1 MNGEKFIMSFIIDI
15 TLRKQIEQSVLDK
28 QKELERV
35 AAALIATNEE
45 LEKKVSDR
53 TKVLQEA
60 IRELEKSRNELSEA
74 LEKENKTLKDTIAS
88 KEEEL
93 AKAKESLKEAKA
105 DLTKTKS
112 SLKKEKETT
121 KDLKAK
127 NKILEENKVDV
138 KALNSSE
145 PLDNTFYKK
154 LKKDYE
160 NLETKSK
167 ADKKSLEAKLKASDS
182 ELKKQTQ
189 VAAKSE
195 QELTEIKKERTNL
208 RRSNTIL
215 KNNQDKREAEFAS
228 ELEQLKKQEEERYLH
243 YREIFLAEVAS
254 IQKEKEQLEKQTQE
268 KSSKSKK
275 EIKDLEKSYKQKVK
289 DLETEVETKKKE
301 IKDLEAKLKKQAE
314 DAKQVS
320 NAQIEKLTEEIKA
333 SKEALLLYQTQTQA
347 ELTKKDDELKKLGEQ
362 YNKDLI
368 VKESEKAKLEEKH
381 DSLLLELDKIVLEIK
396 QRQSELDTINQ
407 KFDSVTEED
416 INDLNFKR
424 EIEAI
429 RERKAVLKQRSNE
442 EEQTYTNASKLLKIK
457 IQDKRNDIDNDIIN
471 IDALERKLEA
481 KKLTLKEKKDL
492 NNQLQN
498 AKYNLDLNRQA
509 LVELEK
515 DEPTRIRLRYQKF
528 ISDYDGELVA
538 LSKAEVALISKYLEA
553 RRKEILTAEDKATI
567 KASEAAKKKLEIQL
581 ASLEKEK
588 AATDSALQAN
598 KSEIESLN
606 KKNEALRIELSLVRN
621 NVDKERI
628 EKLDSRLLELKNK
641 QTSYEVKLEE
651 VNRRVLERS
660 ALKQRLI
667 TNEQVI
673 HDYYLYNEELKRLFQ
688 DYQNNEAKMKR
699 LNSDISYY
707 EEQKLEEEIQKTE
720 YLLKRINLNQD
731 QLYHRMDYIKKQT
744 PALEQDE
751 KVQYYLEL
759 IRSIERVNEAK
770 TNLELR
776 VSNTQAQ
783 ISNLNSYIAE
793 IKGK

>member
-1 MNGEKFIMSFIIDI
+1 MTKKEIDKVVEGSD
-15 TLRKQIEQSVLDK
+15 TDTVKKRKEALDI
-28 QKELERV
+28 L
-35 AAALIATNEE
+35 
-45 LEKKVSDR
+45 KKSYGTDG
-53 TKVLQEA
+53 A
-60 IRELEKSRNELSEA
+60 SSEA
-74 LEKENKTLKDTIAS
+74 LEKENKTLKETIAR

-127 NKILEENKVDV
+127 NKVLEENKVDV

-498 AKYNLDLNRQA
+498 AKYNLDLNKQA
-509 LVELEK
+509 LIELEK
-515 DEPTRIRLRYQKF
+515 EEPVRIRLRYQKF
-528 ISDYDGELVA
+528 INDYDSQLVA
-538 LSKAEVALISKYLEA
+538 LSKAEVDLISKYLEE
-553 RRKEILTAEDKATI
+553 RRKAILTVEDKATI
-567 KASEAAKKKLEIQL
+567 KATEAAKKKLEKQL

-588 AATDSALQAN
+588 AATDSALQEN
-598 KSEIESLN
+598 KSEIELLN
-606 KKNEALRIELSLVRN
+606 KKNEALKQELSLVKT

-628 EKLDSRLLELKNK
+628 EKLDSRLLELRNK
-641 QTSYEVKLEE
+641 QLGYEVKLDE
-651 VNRRVLERS
+651 VNRRVLERN

-688 DYQNNEAKMKR
+688 DYQNNESKMKR
-699 LNSDISYY
+699 LNNDISYY
-707 EEQKLEEEIQKTE
+707 KEQELDNEIQKTE
-720 YLLKRINLNQD
+720 QLLRRINFSQD
-731 QLYHRMDYIKKQT
+731 QLYQRMDYIKKQT
-744 PALEQDE
+744 IALEKDE

-759 IRSIERVNEAK
+759 LRSIERVNEAK
-770 TNLELR
+770 VDLELR
-776 VSNTQAQ
+776 VSNTKAQ
-783 ISNLNSYIAE
+783 ISNLNSYIVE
-793 IKGK
+793 IKGN

>member
-1 MNGEKFIMSFIIDI
+1 MTKKEIDKVVEGSD
-15 TLRKQIEQSVLDK
+15 TDTVKKRKEALDI
-28 QKELERV
+28 L
-35 AAALIATNEE
+35 
-45 LEKKVSDR
+45 KKSYGTDG
-53 TKVLQEA
+53 A
-60 IRELEKSRNELSEA
+60 SSEA

-481 KKLTLKEKKDL
+481 KKLTPKEKKDL

>member
-1 MNGEKFIMSFIIDI
+1 MTKKEIDKVVEGSD
-15 TLRKQIEQSVLDK
+15 TDTVKKRKEALDI
-28 QKELERV
+28 L
-35 AAALIATNEE
+35 
-45 LEKKVSDR
+45 KKSYG
-53 TKVLQEA
+53 TESA
-60 IRELEKSRNELSEA
+60 SSEA
-74 LEKENKTLKDTIAS
+74 LEKENKTLKETIAR

-127 NKILEENKVDV
+127 NKVDV

-160 NLETKSK
+160 NLEKKSK

-189 VAAKSE
+189 AASKNE

-208 RRSNTIL
+208 KRSNTLL

-228 ELEQLKKQEEERYLH
+228 ELNQLKKQEEERYLH

-268 KSSKSKK
+268 KSSKNKK

-498 AKYNLDLNRQA
+498 AKYNLDLNRKA

-538 LSKAEVALISKYLEA
+538 LSKAEVNLISKYLEA
-553 RRKEILTAEDKATI
+553 RRKEVLTAEDKAAI
-567 KASEAAKKKLEIQL
+567 KASEAAKKKLEKQL

-588 AATDSALQAN
+588 AATDSALQEN

-606 KKNEALRIELSLVRN
+606 KKNEALKIELSLVRN
-621 NVDKERI
+621 NADKERI

-651 VNRRVLERS
+651 VNRRVSERN

-688 DYQNNEAKMKR
+688 DYQNNESKMKR
-699 LNSDISYY
+699 LNSDIRYY

-720 YLLKRINLNQD
+720 HLLKRINLNQD

-744 PALEQDE
+744 PALEKDE

-770 TNLELR
+770 INLELR

-793 IKGK
+793 IKGN

>member
-1 MNGEKFIMSFIIDI
+1 MTKKEIDKVVEGSD
-15 TLRKQIEQSVLDK
+15 TDTVKKRKEALDI
-28 QKELERV
+28 L
-35 AAALIATNEE
+35 
-45 LEKKVSDR
+45 KKSYGTDG
-53 TKVLQEA
+53 A
-60 IRELEKSRNELSEA
+60 SSEA
-74 LEKENKTLKDTIAS
+74 LEKENKTLKETIAR

-127 NKILEENKVDV
+127 NKVLEENKVDV

-254 IQKEKEQLEKQTQE
+254 VQKEKEQLEKQTQE

-289 DLETEVETKKKE
+289 ELETEVETKKKE

-498 AKYNLDLNRQA
+498 AKYNLDLNKQA
-509 LVELEK
+509 LIELEK
-515 DEPTRIRLRYQKF
+515 EEPVRIRLRYQKF
-528 ISDYDGELVA
+528 INDYDSQLVA
-538 LSKAEVALISKYLEA
+538 LSKAEVDLISKYLEE
-553 RRKEILTAEDKATI
+553 RRKAILTVEDKATI
-567 KASEAAKKKLEIQL
+567 KATEAAKKKLEKQL

-588 AATDSALQAN
+588 AATDSALQEN
-598 KSEIESLN
+598 KSEIELLN
-606 KKNEALRIELSLVRN
+606 KKNEALKQELSLVKT

-628 EKLDSRLLELKNK
+628 EKLDSRLLELRNK
-641 QTSYEVKLEE
+641 QLGYEVKLDE
-651 VNRRVLERS
+651 VNRRVLERN

-688 DYQNNEAKMKR
+688 DYQNNESKMKR
-699 LNSDISYY
+699 LNNDISYY
-707 EEQKLEEEIQKTE
+707 KEQELDNEIQKTE
-720 YLLKRINLNQD
+720 QLLRRINFSQD
-731 QLYHRMDYIKKQT
+731 QLYQRMDYIKKQT
-744 PALEQDE
+744 IALEKDE

-759 IRSIERVNEAK
+759 LRSIERVNEAK
-770 TNLELR
+770 VDLELR
-776 VSNTQAQ
+776 VSNTKAQ
-783 ISNLNSYIAE
+783 ISNLNSYIVE
-793 IKGK
+793 IKGN

>member
-1 MNGEKFIMSFIIDI
+1 MMTKKEIDKVVEGSD
-15 TLRKQIEQSVLDK
+15 TDTVKKRKEALDI
-28 QKELERV
+28 L
-35 AAALIATNEE
+35 
-45 LEKKVSDR
+45 KKSYGTDG
-53 TKVLQEA
+53 A
-60 IRELEKSRNELSEA
+60 SSEA
-74 LEKENKTLKDTIAS
+74 LEKENKTLKETIAS

-127 NKILEENKVDV
+127 NKVLEENKVDV

-254 IQKEKEQLEKQTQE
+254 VQKEKEQLEKQTQE

-289 DLETEVETKKKE
+289 ELETEVETKKKE

-498 AKYNLDLNRQA
+498 AKYNLDLNKQA
-509 LVELEK
+509 LIELEK
-515 DEPTRIRLRYQKF
+515 EEPVRIRLRYQKF
-528 ISDYDGELVA
+528 INDYDSQLVA
-538 LSKAEVALISKYLEA
+538 LSKAEVDLISKYLEE
-553 RRKEILTAEDKATI
+553 RRKAILTVEDKATI
-567 KASEAAKKKLEIQL
+567 KATEAAKKKLEKQL

-588 AATDSALQAN
+588 AATDSALQEN
-598 KSEIESLN
+598 KSEIELLN
-606 KKNEALRIELSLVRN
+606 KKNEALKQELSLVKT

-628 EKLDSRLLELKNK
+628 EKLDSRLLELRNK
-641 QTSYEVKLEE
+641 QLGYEVKLDE
-651 VNRRVLERS
+651 VNRRVLERN

-688 DYQNNEAKMKR
+688 DYQNNESKMKR
-699 LNSDISYY
+699 LNNDISYY
-707 EEQKLEEEIQKTE
+707 KEQELDNEIQKTE
-720 YLLKRINLNQD
+720 QLLRRINFSQD
-731 QLYHRMDYIKKQT
+731 QLYQRMDYIKKQT
-744 PALEQDE
+744 IALEKDE

-759 IRSIERVNEAK
+759 LRSIERVNEAK
-770 TNLELR
+770 VDLELR
-776 VSNTQAQ
+776 VSNTKAQ
-783 ISNLNSYIAE
+783 ISNLNSYIVE
-793 IKGK
+793 IKGN

>member
-1 MNGEKFIMSFIIDI
+1 MMTKKEIDKVVEGSD
-15 TLRKQIEQSVLDK
+15 TDTVKKRKEALDI
-28 QKELERV
+28 L
-35 AAALIATNEE
+35 
-45 LEKKVSDR
+45 KKSYGTDG
-53 TKVLQEA
+53 A
-60 IRELEKSRNELSEA
+60 SSEA

-268 KSSKSKK
+268 KSSKNKK

-289 DLETEVETKKKE
+289 ELETEVETKKKE
-301 IKDLEAKLKKQAE
+301 IKDLESKLKKQAE

-368 VKESEKAKLEEKH
+368 VKESEKAKLEVKH

-651 VNRRVLERS
+651 VNLRVLERS

>member
-1 MNGEKFIMSFIIDI
+1 MTKKEIDKVVEGSD
-15 TLRKQIEQSVLDK
+15 TDTVKKRKEALDI
-28 QKELERV
+28 L
-35 AAALIATNEE
+35 
-45 LEKKVSDR
+45 KKSYGTDG
-53 TKVLQEA
+53 A
-60 IRELEKSRNELSEA
+60 SSEA
-74 LEKENKTLKDTIAS
+74 LEKENKTLKETIAS

-127 NKILEENKVDV
+127 NKVLEENKVDV

-498 AKYNLDLNRQA
+498 AKYNLDLNKQA
-509 LVELEK
+509 LIELEK
-515 DEPTRIRLRYQKF
+515 EEPVRIRLRYQKF
-528 ISDYDGELVA
+528 INDYDSQLVA
-538 LSKAEVALISKYLEA
+538 LSKAEVDLISKYLEE
-553 RRKEILTAEDKATI
+553 RRKAILTVEDKATI
-567 KASEAAKKKLEIQL
+567 KATEAAKKKLEKQL

-588 AATDSALQAN
+588 AATDSALQEN
-598 KSEIESLN
+598 KSEIELLN
-606 KKNEALRIELSLVRN
+606 KKNEALKQELSLVKT

-628 EKLDSRLLELKNK
+628 EKLDSRLLELRNK
-641 QTSYEVKLEE
+641 QLGYEVKLDE
-651 VNRRVLERS
+651 VNRRVLERN

-688 DYQNNEAKMKR
+688 DYQNNESKMKR
-699 LNSDISYY
+699 LNNDISYY
-707 EEQKLEEEIQKTE
+707 KEQELDNEIQKTE
-720 YLLKRINLNQD
+720 QLLRRINFSQD
-731 QLYHRMDYIKKQT
+731 QLYQRMDYIKKQT
-744 PALEQDE
+744 IALEKDE

-759 IRSIERVNEAK
+759 LRSIERVNEAK
-770 TNLELR
+770 VDLELR
-776 VSNTQAQ
+776 VSNTKAQ
-783 ISNLNSYIAE
+783 ISNLNSYIVE
-793 IKGK
+793 IKGN

>member
-1 MNGEKFIMSFIIDI
+1 MTKKEIDKVVEGSD
-15 TLRKQIEQSVLDK
+15 TDMVKKRKEALDI
-28 QKELERV
+28 L
-35 AAALIATNEE
+35 
-45 LEKKVSDR
+45 KKSYGTDG
-53 TKVLQEA
+53 A
-60 IRELEKSRNELSEA
+60 SSEA
-74 LEKENKTLKDTIAS
+74 LEKENKTLKETIAS

-127 NKILEENKVDV
+127 NKVLEENKVDV

-254 IQKEKEQLEKQTQE
+254 VQKEKEQLEKQTQE

-289 DLETEVETKKKE
+289 ELETEVETKKKE

-498 AKYNLDLNRQA
+498 AKYNLDLNKQA
-509 LVELEK
+509 LIELEK
-515 DEPTRIRLRYQKF
+515 EEPVRIRLRYQKF
-528 ISDYDGELVA
+528 INDYDSQLVA
-538 LSKAEVALISKYLEA
+538 LSKAEVDLISKYLEE
-553 RRKEILTAEDKATI
+553 RRKAILTVEDKATI
-567 KASEAAKKKLEIQL
+567 KATEAAKKKLEKQL

-588 AATDSALQAN
+588 AATDSALQEN
-598 KSEIESLN
+598 KSEIELLN
-606 KKNEALRIELSLVRN
+606 KKNEALKQELSLVKT

-628 EKLDSRLLELKNK
+628 EKLDSRLLELRNK
-641 QTSYEVKLEE
+641 QLGYEVKLDE
-651 VNRRVLERS
+651 VNRRVLERN

-688 DYQNNEAKMKR
+688 NYQNNESKMKR
-699 LNSDISYY
+699 LNNDISYY
-707 EEQKLEEEIQKTE
+707 KEQELDNEIQKTE
-720 YLLKRINLNQD
+720 QLLRRINFSQD
-731 QLYHRMDYIKKQT
+731 QLYQRMDYIKKQT
-744 PALEQDE
+744 IALEKDE

-759 IRSIERVNEAK
+759 LRSIERVNEAK
-770 TNLELR
+770 VDLELR
-776 VSNTQAQ
+776 VSNTKAQ
-783 ISNLNSYIAE
+783 ISNLNSYIVE
-793 IKGK
+793 IKGN

>member
-1 MNGEKFIMSFIIDI
+1 MTKKEIDKVVEGSD
-15 TLRKQIEQSVLDK
+15 TDTVKKRKEALDI
-28 QKELERV
+28 L
-35 AAALIATNEE
+35 
-45 LEKKVSDR
+45 KKSYGTDG
-53 TKVLQEA
+53 A
-60 IRELEKSRNELSEA
+60 SSEA

-498 AKYNLDLNRQA
+498 AKYNLDLNRQS

>member
-1 MNGEKFIMSFIIDI
+1 MTKKEIDKVVEGSD
-15 TLRKQIEQSVLDK
+15 TDTVKKRKEALDI
-28 QKELERV
+28 L
-35 AAALIATNEE
+35 
-45 LEKKVSDR
+45 KKSYGTDG
-53 TKVLQEA
+53 A
-60 IRELEKSRNELSEA
+60 SSEA
-74 LEKENKTLKDTIAS
+74 LEKENKTLKETIAR

-254 IQKEKEQLEKQTQE
+254 VQKEKEQLEKQTQE

-289 DLETEVETKKKE
+289 ELETEVETKKKE

-498 AKYNLDLNRQA
+498 AKYNLDLNKQA
-509 LVELEK
+509 LIELEK
-515 DEPTRIRLRYQKF
+515 EEPVRIRLRYQKF
-528 ISDYDGELVA
+528 INDYDSQLVA
-538 LSKAEVALISKYLEA
+538 LSKAEVDLISKYLEE
-553 RRKEILTAEDKATI
+553 RRKAILTVEDKATI
-567 KASEAAKKKLEIQL
+567 KATEAAKKKLEKQL

-588 AATDSALQAN
+588 AATDSALQEN
-598 KSEIESLN
+598 KSEIELLN
-606 KKNEALRIELSLVRN
+606 KKNEALKQELSLVKT

-628 EKLDSRLLELKNK
+628 EKLDSRLLELRNK
-641 QTSYEVKLEE
+641 QLGYEVKLDE
-651 VNRRVLERS
+651 VNRRVLERN

-688 DYQNNEAKMKR
+688 DYQNNESKMKR
-699 LNSDISYY
+699 LNNDISYY
-707 EEQKLEEEIQKTE
+707 KEQELDNEIQKTE
-720 YLLKRINLNQD
+720 QLLRRINFSQD
-731 QLYHRMDYIKKQT
+731 QLYQRMDYIKKQT
-744 PALEQDE
+744 IALEKDE

-759 IRSIERVNEAK
+759 LRSIERVNEAK
-770 TNLELR
+770 VDLELR
-776 VSNTQAQ
+776 VSNTKAQ
-783 ISNLNSYIAE
+783 ISNLNSYIVE
-793 IKGK
+793 IKGN

>member
-1 MNGEKFIMSFIIDI
+1 MTKKEIDKVVEGSD
-15 TLRKQIEQSVLDK
+15 TDTVKKRKEALDI
-28 QKELERV
+28 L
-35 AAALIATNEE
+35 
-45 LEKKVSDR
+45 KKSYG
-53 TKVLQEA
+53 TESA
-60 IRELEKSRNELSEA
+60 SSEA
-74 LEKENKTLKDTIAS
+74 LEKENKTLKETIAS

-127 NKILEENKVDV
+127 NKVDV

-189 VAAKSE
+189 AASKNE

-208 RRSNTIL
+208 KRSNTLL

-228 ELEQLKKQEEERYLH
+228 ELNQLKKQEEERYLH

-254 IQKEKEQLEKQTQE
+254 VQKEKEQLEKQTQE
-268 KSSKSKK
+268 KSSKNQK
-275 EIKDLEKSYKQKVK
+275 EIKALEKSYKQKVK
-289 DLETEVETKKKE
+289 ELETEVETKKKE

-320 NAQIEKLTEEIKA
+320 SAQIEKLTEEIKA

-498 AKYNLDLNRQA
+498 AKYNLDLNKQA
-509 LVELEK
+509 LIELEK
-515 DEPTRIRLRYQKF
+515 EEPVRIRLRYQKF
-528 ISDYDGELVA
+528 INDYDSQLVA
-538 LSKAEVALISKYLEA
+538 LSKAEVDLISKYLEE
-553 RRKEILTAEDKATI
+553 RRKAILTVEDKATI
-567 KASEAAKKKLEIQL
+567 KATEAAKKKLEKQL

-588 AATDSALQAN
+588 AATDSALQEN
-598 KSEIESLN
+598 KSEIELLN
-606 KKNEALRIELSLVRN
+606 KKNEALKQELSLVKT

-628 EKLDSRLLELKNK
+628 EKLDSRLLELRNK
-641 QTSYEVKLEE
+641 QLGYEVKLDE
-651 VNRRVLERS
+651 VNRRVLERN

-688 DYQNNEAKMKR
+688 DYQNNESKMKR
-699 LNSDISYY
+699 LNNDISYY
-707 EEQKLEEEIQKTE
+707 KEQELDNEIQKTE
-720 YLLKRINLNQD
+720 QLLRRINFSQD
-731 QLYHRMDYIKKQT
+731 QLYQRMDYIKKQT
-744 PALEQDE
+744 IALEKDE

-759 IRSIERVNEAK
+759 LRSIERVNEAK
-770 TNLELR
+770 VDLELR
-776 VSNTQAQ
+776 VSNTKAQ
-783 ISNLNSYIAE
+783 ISNLNSYIVE
-793 IKGK
+793 IKGN

>member
-1 MNGEKFIMSFIIDI
+1 MTKKEIDKVVEGSD
-15 TLRKQIEQSVLDK
+15 TDTVKKRKEALDI
-28 QKELERV
+28 L
-35 AAALIATNEE
+35 
-45 LEKKVSDR
+45 KKSYGTDG
-53 TKVLQEA
+53 A
-60 IRELEKSRNELSEA
+60 SSEA
-74 LEKENKTLKDTIAS
+74 LEKENKTLKETIAS

-127 NKILEENKVDV
+127 NKVLEENKVDV

-254 IQKEKEQLEKQTQE
+254 VQKEKEQLEKQTQE

-289 DLETEVETKKKE
+289 ELETEVETKKKE

-498 AKYNLDLNRQA
+498 AKYNLDLNKQA
-509 LVELEK
+509 LIELEK
-515 DEPTRIRLRYQKF
+515 EEPVRIRLRYQKF
-528 ISDYDGELVA
+528 INDYDSQLVA
-538 LSKAEVALISKYLEA
+538 LSKAEVDLISKYLEE
-553 RRKEILTAEDKATI
+553 RRKAILTVEDKATI
-567 KASEAAKKKLEIQL
+567 KATEAAKKKLEKQL

-588 AATDSALQAN
+588 AATDSALQEN
-598 KSEIESLN
+598 KSEIELLN
-606 KKNEALRIELSLVRN
+606 KKNEALKQELSLVKT

-628 EKLDSRLLELKNK
+628 EKLDSRLLELRNK
-641 QTSYEVKLEE
+641 QLGYEVKLDE
-651 VNRRVLERS
+651 VNRRVLERN

-688 DYQNNEAKMKR
+688 DYQNNESKMKR
-699 LNSDISYY
+699 LNNDISYY
-707 EEQKLEEEIQKTE
+707 KEQELDNEIQKTE
-720 YLLKRINLNQD
+720 QLLRRINFSQD
-731 QLYHRMDYIKKQT
+731 QLYQRMDYIKKQT
-744 PALEQDE
+744 IALEKDE

-759 IRSIERVNEAK
+759 LRSIERVNEAK
-770 TNLELR
+770 VDLELR
-776 VSNTQAQ
+776 VSNTKAQ
-783 ISNLNSYIAE
+783 ISNLNSYIVE
-793 IKGK
+793 IKGN

>member
-1 MNGEKFIMSFIIDI
+1 MTKKEIDKVVEGSD
-15 TLRKQIEQSVLDK
+15 TDTVKKRKEALDI
-28 QKELERV
+28 L
-35 AAALIATNEE
+35 
-45 LEKKVSDR
+45 KKSYGTDG
-53 TKVLQEA
+53 A
-60 IRELEKSRNELSEA
+60 SSEA
-74 LEKENKTLKDTIAS
+74 LEKENKTLKETIAR

-289 DLETEVETKKKE
+289 ELETEVETKKKE

>member
-1 MNGEKFIMSFIIDI
+1 MTKKEIDKVVEGSD
-15 TLRKQIEQSVLDK
+15 TDTVKKRKEALDI
-28 QKELERV
+28 L
-35 AAALIATNEE
+35 
-45 LEKKVSDR
+45 KKSYGTDG
-53 TKVLQEA
+53 A
-60 IRELEKSRNELSEA
+60 SSEA

-776 VSNTQAQ
+776 VSNTH
-783 ISNLNSYIAE
+783 SN
-793 IKGK
+793 

>member
-1 MNGEKFIMSFIIDI
+1 MTKKEIDKVVEGSD
-15 TLRKQIEQSVLDK
+15 TDTVKKRKEALDI
-28 QKELERV
+28 L
-35 AAALIATNEE
+35 
-45 LEKKVSDR
+45 KKSYGTDG
-53 TKVLQEA
+53 A
-60 IRELEKSRNELSEA
+60 SSEA
-74 LEKENKTLKDTIAS
+74 LEKENKTLKETIAS

-127 NKILEENKVDV
+127 NKVLEENKVDV

-254 IQKEKEQLEKQTQE
+254 VQKEKEQLEKQTQE

>member
-1 MNGEKFIMSFIIDI
+1 MTKKEIDKVVEGSD
-15 TLRKQIEQSVLDK
+15 TDTVKKRKEALDI
-28 QKELERV
+28 L
-35 AAALIATNEE
+35 
-45 LEKKVSDR
+45 KKSYGTDG
-53 TKVLQEA
+53 A
-60 IRELEKSRNELSEA
+60 SSEA
-74 LEKENKTLKDTIAS
+74 LEKENKTLKETIAS

-127 NKILEENKVDV
+127 NKVLEENKVDV

-254 IQKEKEQLEKQTQE
+254 VQKEKEQLEKQTQE

-275 EIKDLEKSYKQKVK
+275 EIKNLEKSYKQKVK
-289 DLETEVETKKKE
+289 ELETEVETKKKE

-498 AKYNLDLNRQA
+498 AKYNLDLNKQA
-509 LVELEK
+509 LIELEK
-515 DEPTRIRLRYQKF
+515 EEPVRIRLRYQKF
-528 ISDYDGELVA
+528 INDYDSQLVA
-538 LSKAEVALISKYLEA
+538 LSKAEVDLISKYLEE
-553 RRKEILTAEDKATI
+553 RRKAILTVEDKATI
-567 KASEAAKKKLEIQL
+567 KATEAAKKKLEKQL

-588 AATDSALQAN
+588 AATDSALQEN
-598 KSEIESLN
+598 KSEIELLN
-606 KKNEALRIELSLVRN
+606 KKNEALKQELSLVKT

-628 EKLDSRLLELKNK
+628 EKLDSRLLELRNK
-641 QTSYEVKLEE
+641 QLGYEVKLDE
-651 VNRRVLERS
+651 VNRRVLERN

-688 DYQNNEAKMKR
+688 DYQNNESKMKR
-699 LNSDISYY
+699 LNNDISYY
-707 EEQKLEEEIQKTE
+707 KEQELDNEIQKTE
-720 YLLKRINLNQD
+720 QLLRRINFSQD
-731 QLYHRMDYIKKQT
+731 QLYQRMDYIKKQT
-744 PALEQDE
+744 LALEKDE

-759 IRSIERVNEAK
+759 LRSIERVNEAK
-770 TNLELR
+770 VDLELR
-776 VSNTQAQ
+776 VSNTKAQ
-783 ISNLNSYIAE
+783 ISNLNSYIVE
-793 IKGK
+793 IKGN

>member
-1 MNGEKFIMSFIIDI
+1 MTKKEIDKVVEGSD
-15 TLRKQIEQSVLDK
+15 TDTVKKRKEALDI
-28 QKELERV
+28 L
-35 AAALIATNEE
+35 
-45 LEKKVSDR
+45 KKSYGTDG
-53 TKVLQEA
+53 A
-60 IRELEKSRNELSEA
+60 SSEA

>member
-1 MNGEKFIMSFIIDI
+1 MTKKEIDKVVEGSD
-15 TLRKQIEQSVLDK
+15 TDMVKKRKEALDI
-28 QKELERV
+28 L
-35 AAALIATNEE
+35 
-45 LEKKVSDR
+45 KKSYGTDG
-53 TKVLQEA
+53 A
-60 IRELEKSRNELSEA
+60 SSEA
-74 LEKENKTLKDTIAS
+74 LEKENKTLKETIAS

-127 NKILEENKVDV
+127 NKVLEENKVDV

-254 IQKEKEQLEKQTQE
+254 VQKEKEQLEKQTQE

-289 DLETEVETKKKE
+289 ELETEVETKKKE

-498 AKYNLDLNRQA
+498 AKYNLDLNKQA
-509 LVELEK
+509 LIELEK
-515 DEPTRIRLRYQKF
+515 EEPVRIRLRYQKF
-528 ISDYDGELVA
+528 INDYDSQLVA
-538 LSKAEVALISKYLEA
+538 LSKAEVDLISKYLEE
-553 RRKEILTAEDKATI
+553 RRKAILTVEDKATI
-567 KASEAAKKKLEIQL
+567 KATEAAKKKLEKQL

-588 AATDSALQAN
+588 AATDSALQEN
-598 KSEIESLN
+598 KSEIELLN
-606 KKNEALRIELSLVRN
+606 KKNEALKQELSLVKT

-628 EKLDSRLLELKNK
+628 EKLDSRLLELRNK
-641 QTSYEVKLEE
+641 QLGYEVKLDE
-651 VNRRVLERS
+651 VNRRVLERN

-688 DYQNNEAKMKR
+688 NYQNNESKMKR
-699 LNSDISYY
+699 LNNDISYY
-707 EEQKLEEEIQKTE
+707 KEQELDNEIQKTE
-720 YLLKRINLNQD
+720 HLLKRINLNQD

-744 PALEQDE
+744 PALEKDE

-759 IRSIERVNEAK
+759 LRSIERVNEAK
-770 TNLELR
+770 INLELR

-793 IKGK
+793 IKGN

>member
-1 MNGEKFIMSFIIDI
+1 MTKKEIDKVVEGSD
-15 TLRKQIEQSVLDK
+15 TDTVKKRKEALDI
-28 QKELERV
+28 L
-35 AAALIATNEE
+35 
-45 LEKKVSDR
+45 KKSYGTDG
-53 TKVLQEA
+53 A
-60 IRELEKSRNELSEA
+60 SSEA

-660 ALKQRLI
+660 ALKQRLT

>member
-1 MNGEKFIMSFIIDI
+1 MTKKEIDKVVEGSD
-15 TLRKQIEQSVLDK
+15 TDTVKKRKEALDI
-28 QKELERV
+28 L
-35 AAALIATNEE
+35 
-45 LEKKVSDR
+45 KKSYG
-53 TKVLQEA
+53 TESA
-60 IRELEKSRNELSEA
+60 SSEA
-74 LEKENKTLKDTIAS
+74 LEKENKTLKETIAS

-127 NKILEENKVDV
+127 NKVDV

-189 VAAKSE
+189 AASKNE

-208 RRSNTIL
+208 KRSNTLL

-228 ELEQLKKQEEERYLH
+228 ELNQLKKQEEERYLH

-268 KSSKSKK
+268 KSSENQK
-275 EIKDLEKSYKQKVK
+275 EIKALEKSYKQKVK
-289 DLETEVETKKKE
+289 ELETEVETKKKE

-320 NAQIEKLTEEIKA
+320 SAQIEKLTEEIKA

-498 AKYNLDLNRQA
+498 AKYNLDLNRKA

-538 LSKAEVALISKYLEA
+538 LSKAEVNLISKYLEA
-553 RRKEILTAEDKATI
+553 RRKEVLTAEDKAAI
-567 KASEAAKKKLEIQL
+567 KASEAAKKKLEKQL

-588 AATDSALQAN
+588 AATDSALQEN

-606 KKNEALRIELSLVRN
+606 KKNEALKIELSLVRN
-621 NVDKERI
+621 NADKERI

-651 VNRRVLERS
+651 VNRRVSERN

-688 DYQNNEAKMKR
+688 DYQNNESKMKR
-699 LNSDISYY
+699 LNSDIRYY

-720 YLLKRINLNQD
+720 HLLKRINLNQD

-744 PALEQDE
+744 PALEKDE

-770 TNLELR
+770 INLELR

-793 IKGK
+793 IKGN

>member
-1 MNGEKFIMSFIIDI
+1 MTKKEIDKVVEGSD
-15 TLRKQIEQSVLDK
+15 TDTVKKRKEALDI
-28 QKELERV
+28 L
-35 AAALIATNEE
+35 
-45 LEKKVSDR
+45 KKSYGTDG
-53 TKVLQEA
+53 A
-60 IRELEKSRNELSEA
+60 SSEA
-74 LEKENKTLKDTIAS
+74 LEKENKTLKETIAS

-127 NKILEENKVDV
+127 NKVLEENKVDV

-254 IQKEKEQLEKQTQE
+254 VQKEKEQLEKQTQE

-289 DLETEVETKKKE
+289 ELETEVETKKKE

-396 QRQSELDTINQ
+396 QRQSELDTTNQ

-481 KKLTLKEKKDL
+481 EKLTLKEKKDL

-498 AKYNLDLNRQA
+498 AKYNLDLNKQA
-509 LVELEK
+509 LIELEK
-515 DEPTRIRLRYQKF
+515 EEPVRIRLRYQKF
-528 ISDYDGELVA
+528 INDYDSQLVA
-538 LSKAEVALISKYLEA
+538 LSKAEVDLISKYLEE
-553 RRKEILTAEDKATI
+553 RRKAILTVEDKATI
-567 KASEAAKKKLEIQL
+567 KATEAAKKKLEKQL

-588 AATDSALQAN
+588 AATDSALQEN
-598 KSEIESLN
+598 KSEIELLN
-606 KKNEALRIELSLVRN
+606 KKNEALKQELSLVKT

-628 EKLDSRLLELKNK
+628 EKLDSRLLELRNK
-641 QTSYEVKLEE
+641 QLGYEVKLDE
-651 VNRRVLERS
+651 VNRRVLERN

-688 DYQNNEAKMKR
+688 DYQNNESKMKR
-699 LNSDISYY
+699 LNNDISYY
-707 EEQKLEEEIQKTE
+707 KEQELDNEIQKTE
-720 YLLKRINLNQD
+720 QLLRRINFSQD
-731 QLYHRMDYIKKQT
+731 QLYQRMDYIKKQT
-744 PALEQDE
+744 IALEKDE

-759 IRSIERVNEAK
+759 LRSIERVNEAK
-770 TNLELR
+770 VDLELR
-776 VSNTQAQ
+776 VSNTKAQ
-783 ISNLNSYIAE
+783 ISNLNSYIVE
-793 IKGK
+793 IKGN

>member
-1 MNGEKFIMSFIIDI
+1 MTKKEIDKVVEGSD
-15 TLRKQIEQSVLDK
+15 TDTVKKRKEALDI
-28 QKELERV
+28 L
-35 AAALIATNEE
+35 
-45 LEKKVSDR
+45 KKSYGTDG
-53 TKVLQEA
+53 A
-60 IRELEKSRNELSEA
+60 SSEA
-74 LEKENKTLKDTIAS
+74 LEKENKTLKETIAS

-127 NKILEENKVDV
+127 NKVLEENKVDV

-254 IQKEKEQLEKQTQE
+254 VQKEKEQLEKQTQE

-498 AKYNLDLNRQA
+498 AKYNLDLNKQA
-509 LVELEK
+509 LIELEK
-515 DEPTRIRLRYQKF
+515 EEPVRIRLRYQKF
-528 ISDYDGELVA
+528 INDYDSQLVA
-538 LSKAEVALISKYLEA
+538 LSKAEVDLISKYLEE
-553 RRKEILTAEDKATI
+553 RRKAILTVEDKATI
-567 KASEAAKKKLEIQL
+567 KATEAAKKKLEKQL

-588 AATDSALQAN
+588 AATDSALQEN
-598 KSEIESLN
+598 KSEIELLN
-606 KKNEALRIELSLVRN
+606 KKNEALKQELSLVKT

-628 EKLDSRLLELKNK
+628 EKLDSRLLELRNK
-641 QTSYEVKLEE
+641 QLGYEVKLDE
-651 VNRRVLERS
+651 VNRRVLERN

-688 DYQNNEAKMKR
+688 DYQNNESKMKR
-699 LNSDISYY
+699 LNNDISYY
-707 EEQKLEEEIQKTE
+707 KEQELDNEIQKTE
-720 YLLKRINLNQD
+720 QLLRRINFSQD
-731 QLYHRMDYIKKQT
+731 QLYQRMDYIKKQT
-744 PALEQDE
+744 IALEKDE

-759 IRSIERVNEAK
+759 LRSIERVNEAK
-770 TNLELR
+770 VDLELR
-776 VSNTQAQ
+776 VSNTKAQ
-783 ISNLNSYIAE
+783 ISNLNSYIVE
-793 IKGK
+793 IKGN

>member
-1 MNGEKFIMSFIIDI
+1 MMTKKEIDKVVEGSD
-15 TLRKQIEQSVLDK
+15 TDTVKKRKEALDI
-28 QKELERV
+28 L
-35 AAALIATNEE
+35 
-45 LEKKVSDR
+45 KKSYGTDG
-53 TKVLQEA
+53 A
-60 IRELEKSRNELSEA
+60 SSEA

-660 ALKQRLI
+660 ALKQRLT

>member
-1 MNGEKFIMSFIIDI
+1 MTKKEIDKVVEGSD
-15 TLRKQIEQSVLDK
+15 TDTVKKRKEALDI
-28 QKELERV
+28 L
-35 AAALIATNEE
+35 
-45 LEKKVSDR
+45 KKSYGTDG
-53 TKVLQEA
+53 A
-60 IRELEKSRNELSEA
+60 SSEA
-74 LEKENKTLKDTIAS
+74 LEKENKTLKETIAR

-127 NKILEENKVDV
+127 NKVLEENKVDV

-289 DLETEVETKKKE
+289 ELETEVETKKKE

-498 AKYNLDLNRQA
+498 AKYNLDLNKQA
-509 LVELEK
+509 LIELEK
-515 DEPTRIRLRYQKF
+515 EEPVRIRLRYQKF
-528 ISDYDGELVA
+528 INDYDSQLVA
-538 LSKAEVALISKYLEA
+538 LSKAEVDLISKYLEE
-553 RRKEILTAEDKATI
+553 RRKAILTVEDKATI
-567 KASEAAKKKLEIQL
+567 KATEAAKKKLEKQL

-588 AATDSALQAN
+588 AATDSALQEN
-598 KSEIESLN
+598 KSEIELLN
-606 KKNEALRIELSLVRN
+606 KKNEALKQELSLVKT

-628 EKLDSRLLELKNK
+628 EKLDSRLLELRNK
-641 QTSYEVKLEE
+641 QLGYEVKLDE
-651 VNRRVLERS
+651 VNRRVLERN

-688 DYQNNEAKMKR
+688 DYQNNESKMKR
-699 LNSDISYY
+699 LNNDISYY
-707 EEQKLEEEIQKTE
+707 KEQELDNEIQKTE
-720 YLLKRINLNQD
+720 QLLRRINFSQD
-731 QLYHRMDYIKKQT
+731 QLYQRMDYIKKQT
-744 PALEQDE
+744 IALEKDE

-759 IRSIERVNEAK
+759 LRSIERVNEAK
-770 TNLELR
+770 VDLELR
-776 VSNTQAQ
+776 VSNTKAQ
-783 ISNLNSYIAE
+783 ISNLNSYIVE
-793 IKGK
+793 IKGN

>member
-1 MNGEKFIMSFIIDI
+1 MTKKEIDKVVEGSD
-15 TLRKQIEQSVLDK
+15 TDTVKKRKEALDI
-28 QKELERV
+28 L
-35 AAALIATNEE
+35 
-45 LEKKVSDR
+45 KKSYGTDG
-53 TKVLQEA
+53 A
-60 IRELEKSRNELSEA
+60 SSEA

-189 VAAKSE
+189 VASKNE

-208 RRSNTIL
+208 RRSNTLL

-228 ELEQLKKQEEERYLH
+228 ELKQLKKQEEERYLH

>member
-1 MNGEKFIMSFIIDI
+1 MMTKKEIDKVVEGSD
-15 TLRKQIEQSVLDK
+15 TDTVKKRKEALDI
-28 QKELERV
+28 L
-35 AAALIATNEE
+35 
-45 LEKKVSDR
+45 KKSYGTDG
-53 TKVLQEA
+53 A
-60 IRELEKSRNELSEA
+60 SSEA
-74 LEKENKTLKDTIAS
+74 LEKENKTLKETIAR

-289 DLETEVETKKKE
+289 ELETEVETKKKE

>member
-1 MNGEKFIMSFIIDI
+1 MMTKKEIDKVVEGSD
-15 TLRKQIEQSVLDK
+15 TDTVKKRKEALDI
-28 QKELERV
+28 L
-35 AAALIATNEE
+35 
-45 LEKKVSDR
+45 KKSYGTDG
-53 TKVLQEA
+53 A
-60 IRELEKSRNELSEA
+60 SSEA

>member
-1 MNGEKFIMSFIIDI
+1 MMTKKEIDKVVEGSD
-15 TLRKQIEQSVLDK
+15 TDTVKKRKEALDI
-28 QKELERV
+28 L
-35 AAALIATNEE
+35 
-45 LEKKVSDR
+45 KKSYGTDG
-53 TKVLQEA
+53 A
-60 IRELEKSRNELSEA
+60 SSEA
-74 LEKENKTLKDTIAS
+74 LEKENKTLKETIAR

-127 NKILEENKVDV
+127 NKVLEENKVDV

-289 DLETEVETKKKE
+289 ELETEVETKKKE

>member
-1 MNGEKFIMSFIIDI
+1 MTKKEIDKVVEGSD
-15 TLRKQIEQSVLDK
+15 TDTVKKRKEALDI
-28 QKELERV
+28 L
-35 AAALIATNEE
+35 
-45 LEKKVSDR
+45 KKSYGTDG
-53 TKVLQEA
+53 A
-60 IRELEKSRNELSEA
+60 SSEA
-74 LEKENKTLKDTIAS
+74 LEKENKTLKETIAR

-254 IQKEKEQLEKQTQE
+254 VQKEKEQLEKQTQE

-289 DLETEVETKKKE
+289 ELETEVETKKKE

>member
-1 MNGEKFIMSFIIDI
+1 MMTKKEIDKVVEGSD
-15 TLRKQIEQSVLDK
+15 TDTVKKRKEALDI
-28 QKELERV
+28 L
-35 AAALIATNEE
+35 
-45 LEKKVSDR
+45 KKSYGTDG
-53 TKVLQEA
+53 A
-60 IRELEKSRNELSEA
+60 SSEA
-74 LEKENKTLKDTIAS
+74 LEKENKTLKETIAR

-127 NKILEENKVDV
+127 NKVLEENKVDV

-254 IQKEKEQLEKQTQE
+254 VQKEKEQLEKQTQE

-289 DLETEVETKKKE
+289 ELETEVETKKKE

-498 AKYNLDLNRQA
+498 AKYNLDLNKQA
-509 LVELEK
+509 LIELEK
-515 DEPTRIRLRYQKF
+515 EEPVRIRLRYQKF
-528 ISDYDGELVA
+528 INDYDSQLVA
-538 LSKAEVALISKYLEA
+538 LSKAEVDLISKYLEE
-553 RRKEILTAEDKATI
+553 RRKAILTVEDKATI
-567 KASEAAKKKLEIQL
+567 KATEAAKKKLEKQL

-588 AATDSALQAN
+588 AATDSALQEN
-598 KSEIESLN
+598 KSEIELLN
-606 KKNEALRIELSLVRN
+606 KKNEALKQELSLVKT

-628 EKLDSRLLELKNK
+628 EKLDSRLLELRNK
-641 QTSYEVKLEE
+641 QLGYEVKLDE
-651 VNRRVLERS
+651 VNRRVLERN

-688 DYQNNEAKMKR
+688 DYQNNESKMKR
-699 LNSDISYY
+699 LNNDISYY
-707 EEQKLEEEIQKTE
+707 KEQELDNEIQKTE
-720 YLLKRINLNQD
+720 QLLRRINFSQD
-731 QLYHRMDYIKKQT
+731 QLYQRMDYIKKQT
-744 PALEQDE
+744 IALEKDE

-759 IRSIERVNEAK
+759 LRSIERVNEAK
-770 TNLELR
+770 VDLELR
-776 VSNTQAQ
+776 VSNTKAQ
-783 ISNLNSYIAE
+783 ISNLNSYIVE
-793 IKGK
+793 IKGN

>member
-1 MNGEKFIMSFIIDI
+1 MMTKKEIDKVVEGSD
-15 TLRKQIEQSVLDK
+15 TDTVKKRKEALDI
-28 QKELERV
+28 L
-35 AAALIATNEE
+35 
-45 LEKKVSDR
+45 KKSYGTDG
-53 TKVLQEA
+53 A
-60 IRELEKSRNELSEA
+60 SSEA

-498 AKYNLDLNRQA
+498 AKYNLDLNKQA
-509 LVELEK
+509 LIELEK
-515 DEPTRIRLRYQKF
+515 EEPVRIRLRYQKF
-528 ISDYDGELVA
+528 INDYDSQLVA
-538 LSKAEVALISKYLEA
+538 LSKAEVDLISKYLEE
-553 RRKEILTAEDKATI
+553 RRKAILTVEDKATI
-567 KASEAAKKKLEIQL
+567 KATEAAKKKLEKQL

-588 AATDSALQAN
+588 AATDSALQEN
-598 KSEIESLN
+598 KSEIELLN
-606 KKNEALRIELSLVRN
+606 KKNEALKQELSLVKT

-628 EKLDSRLLELKNK
+628 EKLDSRLLELRNK
-641 QTSYEVKLEE
+641 QLGYEVKLDE
-651 VNRRVLERS
+651 VNRRVLERN

-688 DYQNNEAKMKR
+688 DYQNNESKMKR
-699 LNSDISYY
+699 LNNDISYY
-707 EEQKLEEEIQKTE
+707 KEQELDNEIQKTE
-720 YLLKRINLNQD
+720 QLLRRINFSQD
-731 QLYHRMDYIKKQT
+731 QLYQRMDYIKKQT
-744 PALEQDE
+744 IALEKDE

-759 IRSIERVNEAK
+759 LRSIERVNEAK
-770 TNLELR
+770 VDLELR
-776 VSNTQAQ
+776 VSNTKAQ
-783 ISNLNSYIAE
+783 ISNLNSYIVE
-793 IKGK
+793 IKGN

>member
-1 MNGEKFIMSFIIDI
+1 MTKKEIDKVVEGSD
-15 TLRKQIEQSVLDK
+15 TDTVKKRKEALDI
-28 QKELERV
+28 L
-35 AAALIATNEE
+35 
-45 LEKKVSDR
+45 KKSYGTDG
-53 TKVLQEA
+53 A
-60 IRELEKSRNELSEA
+60 SSEA

-254 IQKEKEQLEKQTQE
+254 IQKEKEQLEKQTQ
-268 KSSKSKK
+268 
-275 EIKDLEKSYKQKVK
+275 EKSYKQKVK